1 MGEGE
6 KWYALF
12 SGRVSKTQGAATLS
26 KHLTL
31 PCAQCRRV
39 LRRIL
44 SPDRPAAGKRHN
56 DSTLKSLPSYR
67 GLLAIALLSLARRM

>member
-1 MGEGE
+1 MF
-6 KWYALF
+6 ALLP
-12 SGRVSKTQGAATLS
+12 GRYKKTVWFAMQGAVALS
-26 KHLTL
+26 KHLAL

-44 SPDRPAAGKRHN
+44 SRDRPAAGIRHN
-56 DSTLKSLPSYR
+56 DATLKSLPNYR